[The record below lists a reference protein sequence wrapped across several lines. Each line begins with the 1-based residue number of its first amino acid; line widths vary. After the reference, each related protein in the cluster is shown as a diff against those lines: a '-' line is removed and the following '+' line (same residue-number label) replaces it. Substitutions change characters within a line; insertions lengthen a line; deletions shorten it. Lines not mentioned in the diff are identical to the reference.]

1 MSRLRI
7 RLVPITAVPGL
18 IVIGLGVVLGPLD
31 GGFPASTWYSA
42 ALFLLVLA
50 AVVVAAAPPAA
61 GERSRRFELAL
72 TAFGAFTVWSF
83 ASILWAA
90 SKGDA
95 WDGANRTLLYWLV
108 LAIVGLRPWRWRAT
122 ATALALVVFGIA
134 GVAAGTLIVSAVSG

>member
-18 IVIGLGVVLGPLD
+18 IVIVLGVLLGPLD

-50 AVVVAAAPPAA
+50 AVVLTAAPPGP
-61 GERSRRFELAL
+61 GERSHQFELAL
-72 TAFGAFTVWSF
+72 TVYGAFCAWSF
-83 ASILWAA
+83 ASIAWAG

-95 WDGANRTLLYWLV
+95 WDGANRTLL
-108 LAIVGLRPWRWRAT
+108 
-122 ATALALVVFGIA
+122 
-134 GVAAGTLIVSAVSG
+134 